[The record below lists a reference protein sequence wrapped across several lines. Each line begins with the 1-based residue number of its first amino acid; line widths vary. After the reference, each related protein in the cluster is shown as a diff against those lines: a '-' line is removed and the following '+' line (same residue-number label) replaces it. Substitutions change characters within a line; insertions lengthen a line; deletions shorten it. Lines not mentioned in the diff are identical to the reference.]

1 MVSPGTKAVA
11 AGRGQQG
18 TSLTPPLWATSVWQ
32 TAGLDDTR
40 KRATATRADNFYSRY
55 ANPTVRAFEEA
66 IAELEDA
73 EDALAF
79 ASGMGAIAS
88 VVFGLCS
95 SGDHVVAQRQIYAGT
110 SAFLQ
115 GPCARLGI
123 DVSWVDGTVPGAF
136 AAAVVPG
143 RTMLVIAESPSNP
156 RLDIVDLDELGAISG
171 PFTLV
176 DSTFATPLG
185 QQPVHHGVD
194 LVLHSATKGICGHND
209 ATLGVV
215 AGDRDVLADLWAY
228 SVLHGA
234 CASPFDA
241 LNGLRG
247 LRTLAVR
254 HRHASASALAL
265 AQALHGHPGVAA
277 VYHPGLADHPQHDL
291 AQRQLTMMPAQLA
304 VELSGG
310 VDAARVTL
318 DSLRVARSATSLG
331 GPETLVCHPATST
344 HVGLLPEDQAAIGI
358 TAGLLRISA
367 GLEDPDDVIT
377 DLCQAI
383 PS

>member
-1 MVSPGTKAVA
+1 M
-11 AGRGQQG
+11 
-18 TSLTPPLWATSVWQ
+18 
-32 TAGLDDTR
+32 
-40 KRATATRADNFYSRY
+40 TATCWL
-55 ANPTVRAFEEA
+55 T
-66 IAELEDA
+66 
-73 EDALAF
+73 
-79 ASGMGAIAS
+79 
-88 VVFGLCS
+88 
-95 SGDHVVAQRQIYAGT
+95 
-110 SAFLQ
+110 
-115 GPCARLGI
+115 
-123 DVSWVDGTVPGAF
+123 
-136 AAAVVPG
+136 
-143 RTMLVIAESPSNP
+143 
-156 RLDIVDLDELGAISG
+156 
-171 PFTLV
+171 
-176 DSTFATPLG
+176 
-185 QQPVHHGVD
+185 
-194 LVLHSATKGICGHND
+194 
-209 ATLGVV
+209 
-215 AGDRDVLADLWAY
+215 LWAY

-358 TAGLLRISA
+358 TDGLLRISA
-367 GLEDPDDVIT
+367 GLEDPADVIA

-383 PS
+383 PSCEFVRR